1 MPTYEYK
8 CPKCGKTEEHSFKI
22 NQEKPIFCLVCTSIR
37 KDYLMQKIIS
47 KGTPVHFK
55 GTGFYE
61 TDYKGK

>member
-8 CPKCGKTEEHSFKI
+8 CPKCQFIMHMSHSMSSNPEVYCI
-22 NQEKPIFCLVCTSIR
+22 HCSS
-37 KDYLMQKIIS
+37 DMQRGI
-47 KGTPVHFK
+47 GGGLAVHFK